1 MSDRKPQL
9 KIYSSVLLALLTVA
23 ALAGCRELEPGEDAG
38 TGTIIA
44 EVVVAPPPTALGE
57 TELTRPSAT
66 NFITSV
72 SSFRATVTGP
82 GMTTLTATFAGSTT
96 SGQVDAVPAG
106 ANRTL
111 KIEGLNAASTV
122 VLTGQVSGLT
132 VTSGVVTNAGTVTL
146 TLVGPRGT
154 VTGTV
159 ADSISAPLQGVTV
172 SVASDSSVSTTT
184 DSSGQFTLSD
194 VPTGSQTLNFSLSG
208 YDANTAPVT
217 VVDGSSVSVGQITLL
232 RTTQTTW
239 LVVGS
244 TGIAFSNAAAA
255 LGASVTTTSDF
266 ANESLT
272 GVGALVFLGSSAS
285 SVGSTNASKIST
297 FVSAGGGLYVEVS
310 VDYSWVPTSGVT
322 STTAG
327 GASGAESIGIAATT
341 HAIASGV
348 TDSGLDNWGQSSHN
362 DFSATGGLTSVF
374 VNDDTGLPVLIAGSF
389 SSGRVVYA
397 GLHTAAHS
405 GTGDS
410 QLVLKNI
417 MAFIDQL

>member
-72 SSFRATVTGP
+72 SSFRATVTGT

-159 ADSISAPLQGVTV
+159 VDSISAPLQGVTV
-172 SVASDSSVSTTT
+172 SVASDISVSTTT

-272 GVGALVFLGSSAS
+272 GVGALVFLGTTGS

-297 FVSAGGGLYVEVS
+297 FVSAGGGLYVENAGS
-310 VDYSWVPTSGVT
+310 YSWVPTSGVT
-322 STTAG
+322 
-327 GASGAESIGIAATT
+327 GASATADSIRIAATT

-348 TDSGLDNWGQSSHN
+348 TDSGLDNWFNSSHN
-362 DFSATGGLTSVF
+362 DFSGIGDLTSVF